1 MKGRKAAQGLGAEV
15 RDKSATPK
23 TNSGSFSGTNLQ
35 CLYSCETWMDYKTK
49 CLRGEYFVN
58 KAKLD
63 VLAVAQWVKSP
74 TAAAWVDVEA

>member
-1 MKGRKAAQGLGAEV
+1 
-15 RDKSATPK
+15 
-23 TNSGSFSGTNLQ
+23 
-35 CLYSCETWMDYKTK
+35 MDYKTK